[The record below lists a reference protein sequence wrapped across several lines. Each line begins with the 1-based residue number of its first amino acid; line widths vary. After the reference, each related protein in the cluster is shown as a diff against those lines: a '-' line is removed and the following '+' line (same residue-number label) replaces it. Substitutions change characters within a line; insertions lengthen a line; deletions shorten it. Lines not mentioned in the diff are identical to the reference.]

1 MRAPASHSDLW
12 HRAAKPETFGE
23 VFDMTKRTRLYT
35 RAGDD
40 GTTGLVGG
48 ARVGKDSKRLESYGT
63 VDELS
68 SAIGV
73 ARTALRVT
81 AGSRAERL
89 DAWLSWTQDALFNLG
104 TELATPVDKRWDGMP
119 LAGAA
124 DILALERAID
134 EADAD
139 LEPLQTFIH
148 PGGSPTGAAL
158 HVARTVCRRAERR
171 VLALRRDE
179 PAVSPD
185 TLRYL
190 NRLSDALFAWARWI
204 NDAAG
209 VPEHRWSSTTAPP
222 EKLPTTDSGD

>member
-1 MRAPASHSDLW
+1 M
-12 HRAAKPETFGE
+12 
-23 VFDMTKRTRLYT
+23 VKRTRLYT

-48 ARVGKDSKRLESYGT
+48 ARVDKDSKRLESYGT

-73 ARTALRVT
+73 ARTALRAS
-81 AGSRAERL
+81 AGGRAERL
-89 DAWLSWTQDALFNLG
+89 DAWLSWAQDALFNLG

-119 LAGAA
+119 LAGSAE
-124 DILALERAID
+124 ILALERAID

-148 PGGSPTGAAL
+148 PGGSPAGAAL
-158 HVARTVCRRAERR
+158 HVARTICRRAERR
-171 VLALRRDE
+171 VLTLRRDE
-179 PAVSPD
+179 PTVSAD
-185 TLRYL
+185 SLRYL

-209 VPEHRWSSTTAPP
+209 VPEHHWSPTTAPP
-222 EKLPTTDSGD
+222 EKLRTTNSGD

>member
-1 MRAPASHSDLW
+1 M
-12 HRAAKPETFGE
+12 G
-23 VFDMTKRTRLYT
+23 KRTRLYT

-48 ARVGKDSKRLESYGT
+48 GRVAKDSMRLESYGT

-68 SAIGV
+68 STIGV
-73 ARTALRVT
+73 ARAALRT
-81 AGSRAERL
+81 NESTRAHRL
-89 DAWLSWTQDALFNLG
+89 DAWLSWTQDSLFNLG
-104 TELATPVDKRWDGMP
+104 TELATPIDRRWDGMP
-119 LAGAA
+119 LAGPAE
-124 DILALERAID
+124 ILALERAID
-134 EADAD
+134 EADGD

-148 PGGSPTGAAL
+148 PGGSPAGAAL

-171 VLALRRDE
+171 LLALRRDE

-209 VPEHRWSSTTAPP
+209 VPEHRWSATTEPP
-222 EKLPTTDSGD
+222 PATGSGD